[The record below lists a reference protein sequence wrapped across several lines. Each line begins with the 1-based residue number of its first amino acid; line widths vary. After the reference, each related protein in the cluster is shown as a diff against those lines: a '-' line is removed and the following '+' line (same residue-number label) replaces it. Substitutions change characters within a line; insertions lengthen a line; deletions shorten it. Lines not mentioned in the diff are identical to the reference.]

1 MVKMMLIYRRTI
13 FLLAGLLILVS
24 IAPGSAAAQD
34 LSTPA
39 TYSSLPSSSLIQA
52 LGSKVKTGSQPEEPL
67 DPPGRSLV
75 IKVNFQPPEVET
87 PLGMLIDDGSP
98 YGDRGNGYVYGWS
111 ADIRAHA
118 RERNAPN
125 SPDFECDTLNQM
137 QMDGDFTWE
146 IALPEGFYYVRL
158 VAGDPLYY
166 DSLYRIQVEG
176 HTLINGAPNHTS
188 PWIEGSALIRLQDG
202 KLTLSSAAG
211 AVNNKIN
218 FVEITAAREPAFNL
232 FLPQVQAR

>member
-1 MVKMMLIYRRTI
+1 MLTYRRITY
-13 FLLAGLLILVS
+13 LLVGILVLIS
-24 IAPGSAAAQD
+24 ITPGPAEAHDFAA
-34 LSTPA
+34 PA
-39 TYSSLPSSSLIQA
+39 TWLTSSSNPIQVTS
-52 LGSKVKTGSQPEEPL
+52 GEVESGSQPENPL

-75 IKVNFQPPEVET
+75 VKVNFQPPETEAQA
-87 PLGMLIDDGSP
+87 GMLIDDGSP
-98 YGDRGNGYVYGWS
+98 YGKRDNGFEYGWN

-137 QMDGDFTWE
+137 QMGGDFMWE
-146 IALPEGFYYVRL
+146 IALPDGFYYVRL

-176 HTLINGAPNHTS
+176 HTFINAVPTHVN
-188 PWIEGSALIRLQDG
+188 PWVAGSALIRLRDG
-202 KLTLSSAAG
+202 KLTLSNAAG

-232 FLPQVQAR
+232 FLPQVQAE